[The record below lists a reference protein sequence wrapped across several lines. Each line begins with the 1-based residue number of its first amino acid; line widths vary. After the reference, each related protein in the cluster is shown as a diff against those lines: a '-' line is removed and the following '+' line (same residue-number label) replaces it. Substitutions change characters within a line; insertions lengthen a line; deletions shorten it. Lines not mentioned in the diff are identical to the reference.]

1 MNDPANM
8 TVAEASFYVW
18 SHQHHMSPRG
28 HLPPYVEAEG
38 ALRCAIA
45 IKHGCVGLPK
55 CNPAQCRCGA
65 VRNPGPVRDNRPNV
79 RRTWTPEHGWVHV
92 EVRV

>member
-1 MNDPANM
+1 M
-8 TVAEASFYVW
+8 TDAATMTAEEASFYVW
-18 SHQHHMSPRG
+18 SHHHLNGSVP
-28 HLPPYVEAEG
+28 HYSVAEG

-55 CNPAQCRCGA
+55 CNPNQCRCGA
-65 VRNPGPVRDNRPNV
+65 VALGTTAWDPWAWDV
-79 RRTWTPEHGWVHV
+79 V

>member
-1 MNDPANM
+1 MNDPTTM
-8 TVAEASFYVW
+8 TVEEARFYVW
-18 SHQHHMSPRG
+18 SHLHLDGSVPR
-28 HLPPYVEAEG
+28 YAEAEG
-38 ALRCAIA
+38 TLRCAIA

-65 VRNPGPVRDNRPNV
+65 VGNRYV
-79 RRTWTPEHGWVHV
+79 RRTWTPEDGWVRV